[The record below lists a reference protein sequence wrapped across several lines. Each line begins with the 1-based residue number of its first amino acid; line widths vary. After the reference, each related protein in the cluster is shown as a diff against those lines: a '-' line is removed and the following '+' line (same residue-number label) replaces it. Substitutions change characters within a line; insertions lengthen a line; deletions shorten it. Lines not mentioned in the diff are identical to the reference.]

1 MPAPG
6 EITAL
11 LRQVGDG
18 DAGVV
23 DRLFPLI
30 YGELQQMAR
39 AHRYGWRREP
49 AVGTKSLVHEAYLK
63 LVAQDHIDWRGRA
76 QFFSLASRAMR
87 SILVDNARR
96 FARQKR
102 EGARRQVP
110 LTDDVLISEVR
121 SDELLALD
129 AALERLS
136 ANNDRRARIVECRVF
151 GGLAIEETAEIVGV
165 SPATVKREWAL
176 ARAWLY
182 RELKGGEP
190 S

>member
-1 MPAPG
+1 MTASADPGCLARRVRVQETCLIQTNDKPARKGSRAVRMPAPG

-76 QFFSLASRAMR
+76 QFFSL
-87 SILVDNARR
+87 
-96 FARQKR
+96 
-102 EGARRQVP
+102 
-110 LTDDVLISEVR
+110 
-121 SDELLALD
+121 
-129 AALERLS
+129 
-136 ANNDRRARIVECRVF
+136 
-151 GGLAIEETAEIVGV
+151 
-165 SPATVKREWAL
+165 
-176 ARAWLY
+176 
-182 RELKGGEP
+182 
-190 S
+190 